1 MLYKKSVK
9 PTERL
14 LPLIVSNNSN
24 KYFNMN
30 EFLQTALEWS
40 NSSPYWL
47 GAAIFITA
55 LLECLALVGV
65 ILPGVVLMFGLAVI
79 AGSSSLGLPSL
90 LILAWLGGLS
100 GDFLSYALG
109 YRLQNKVPKLPL
121 LRSHPQWIANAE
133 IHFERYGALSL
144 LLGRFIGPLRPIL
157 PLVAGML
164 SMPFARF
171 TTVSII
177 AAAGW
182 AVAYT
187 LPGWMVGA
195 AFELSP
201 PAGFWLQAT
210 WITACLGACAGL
222 VIFGCLRGWRTS
234 SLISAT
240 VSAIALLTLMLSWQ
254 HLSVFDNYLHNLSQ
268 ILRTSWLDHTMV
280 LVTRLGDFSTQFI
293 VSLTLC
299 ALLVIFRQFQAFFF
313 ASSTLVTV
321 AISNYLLK
329 HFFERARPS
338 VLLEPLQSFSFPS
351 GHSASGFAFFLV
363 VGVLAS
369 RQQPQ
374 RWRVIWLLTALI
386 PAVAIALS
394 RVYLTAHWP
403 TDILAGGLLASMICS
418 ITLALIQLR
427 QPIAALNKKH
437 WQIITP
443 TLVLTFTALLSWNLP
458 AALQMYAY

>member
-1 MLYKKSVK
+1 
-9 PTERL
+9 
-14 LPLIVSNNSN
+14 
-24 KYFNMN
+24 MN
-30 EFLQTALEWS
+30 EFLQTVLEWS

-55 LLECLALVGV
+55 FLECLALVGIV
-65 ILPGVVLMFGLAVI
+65 LPGVVLMFGLAVI
-79 AGSSSLGLPSL
+79 AGSSSLGLPSV

-121 LRSHPQWIANAE
+121 LRTHPQWIASAE

-171 TTVSII
+171 SMVSII

-182 AVAYT
+182 AIAYT

-195 AFELSP
+195 AFELNP
-201 PAGFWLQAT
+201 PQGFWLQAA
-210 WITACLGACAGL
+210 WVVGCLSVCAGL
-222 VIFGCLRGWRTS
+222 AIFVCLRGWRIS
-234 SLISAT
+234 SLVSAT
-240 VSAIALLTLMLSWQ
+240 LSGIALLALMLNWQ

-268 ILRTSWLDHTMV
+268 LIRTPWLDHTMV
-280 LVTRLGDFSTQFI
+280 VITRLGDFSTQFI
-293 VSLTLC
+293 ASFILC
-299 ALLVIFRQFQAFFF
+299 ALLLLFRQFQALLF
-313 ASSTLVTV
+313 AGSTLATAAV
-321 AISNYLLK
+321 SNYLLK

-363 VGVLAS
+363 LGVLAS

-386 PAVAIALS
+386 PAVSIAFS

-418 ITLALIQLR
+418 ISLMLMQIRQPITALSKKYWQIIIPTLAL
-427 QPIAALNKKH
+427 ALA
-437 WQIITP
+437 
-443 TLVLTFTALLSWNLP
+443 ALLSWNLP
-458 AALQMYAY
+458 AALHMYAY

>member
-1 MLYKKSVK
+1 
-9 PTERL
+9 
-14 LPLIVSNNSN
+14 
-24 KYFNMN
+24 MN
-30 EFLQTALEWS
+30 EFLQTVLEWS

-55 LLECLALVGV
+55 FLECLALVGIV
-65 ILPGVVLMFGLAVI
+65 LPGVVLMFGLAVI
-79 AGSSSLGLPSL
+79 AGSSSLGLPSV

-121 LRSHPQWIANAE
+121 LRTHPQWIASAE

-171 TTVSII
+171 SMVSII

-195 AFELSP
+195 AFELNP
-201 PAGFWLQAT
+201 PQGFWLQAA
-210 WITACLGACAGL
+210 WVVGCLSVCAGL
-222 VIFGCLRGWRTS
+222 AIFVCLRGWRIS
-234 SLISAT
+234 SLVSAT
-240 VSAIALLTLMLSWQ
+240 LSGIALLALMLNWQ

-268 ILRTSWLDHTMV
+268 LIRTPWLDHTMV
-280 LVTRLGDFSTQFI
+280 VITRLGDFSTQFI
-293 VSLTLC
+293 ASFILC
-299 ALLVIFRQFQAFFF
+299 ALLLLFRQFQALLF
-313 ASSTLVTV
+313 AGSTLATAAV
-321 AISNYLLK
+321 SNYLLK

-363 VGVLAS
+363 LGVLAS

-386 PAVAIALS
+386 PAVSIALS

-418 ITLALIQLR
+418 ISLMLMQIR
-427 QPIAALNKKH
+427 QPITALGKKH
-437 WQIITP
+437 WQIIIP
-443 TLVLTFTALLSWNLP
+443 TLALALAALLSWNLP
-458 AALQMYAY
+458 AALHMYAY

>member
-1 MLYKKSVK
+1 
-9 PTERL
+9 
-14 LPLIVSNNSN
+14 
-24 KYFNMN
+24 MN
-30 EFLQTALEWS
+30 EFLQTVLEWS
-40 NSSPYWL
+40 NSSSYWL

-55 LLECLALVGV
+55 FLECLALVGI

-79 AGSSSLGLPSL
+79 TGSSSLGLPSA

-121 LRSHPQWIANAE
+121 LRTHPQWIASAE

-171 TTVSII
+171 SMVSII

-195 AFELSP
+195 ALDLSP
-201 PAGFWLQAT
+201 PQGFWLQAT
-210 WITACLGACAGL
+210 WVVGCLSVCAGL
-222 VIFGCLRGWRTS
+222 AIFVCLRGWRIS
-234 SLISAT
+234 SLVSAT
-240 VSAIALLTLMLSWQ
+240 LSGIALLVLMLNWQ
-254 HLSVFDNYLHNLSQ
+254 HLSVFDNYLHDLSQ
-268 ILRTSWLDHTMV
+268 LTRTPWLDHIMV
-280 LVTRLGDFSTQFI
+280 LITRLGDFSTQFI
-293 VSLTLC
+293 VSFILC
-299 ALLVIFRQFQAFFF
+299 ILLLLFRQFQALLF
-313 ASSTLVTV
+313 AGSTLATV
-321 AISNYLLK
+321 AVSNYLFK

-338 VLLEPLQSFSFPS
+338 ILLEPLQSFSFPS

-363 VGVLAS
+363 LGVLAS

-374 RWRVIWLLTALI
+374 RWRVLWLLTALI
-386 PAVAIALS
+386 PAISIALS

-403 TDILAGGLLASMICS
+403 TDILAGGLLASVVCS
-418 ITLALIQLR
+418 LSLMLMQIR
-427 QPIAALNKKH
+427 QPIPALRKKH
-437 WQIITP
+437 WQIIIP
-443 TLVLTFTALLSWNLP
+443 TLALALAALLSWNLP
-458 AALQMYAY
+458 TALQMYAY

>member
-1 MLYKKSVK
+1 
-9 PTERL
+9 
-14 LPLIVSNNSN
+14 
-24 KYFNMN
+24 MN
-30 EFLQTALEWS
+30 EFLQTVLEWS

-55 LLECLALVGV
+55 FLECLALVGI

-79 AGSSSLGLPSL
+79 AGSSSLGLPSAL
-90 LILAWLGGLS
+90 LLAWLGGLS

-121 LRSHPQWIANAE
+121 LRTHPQWIASAE

-171 TTVSII
+171 TMVSII

-195 AFELSP
+195 AFDLSP
-201 PAGFWLQAT
+201 PQGFWLQAA
-210 WITACLGACAGL
+210 WVASCLSVCAGL
-222 VIFGCLRGWRTS
+222 AIFGCLRGWRIS
-234 SLISAT
+234 SL
-240 VSAIALLTLMLSWQ
+240 VSAALSGIALLVLMLNWQ
-254 HLSVFDNYLHNLSQ
+254 HLSVFDNYLHDLSQ
-268 ILRTSWLDHTMV
+268 LTRTPWLDHTMV
-280 LVTRLGDFSTQFI
+280 LITRLGDFSTQFI
-293 VSLTLC
+293 VSFILC
-299 ALLVIFRQFQAFFF
+299 ALLLVFRQFQALLF
-313 ASSTLVTV
+313 AGSTLATV
-321 AISNYLLK
+321 AVSNYLFK

-363 VGVLAS
+363 LGVLAS

-374 RWRVIWLLTALI
+374 RWRVLWLLTALI
-386 PAVAIALS
+386 PAISIALS

-403 TDILAGGLLASMICS
+403 TDILAGGLLASVVCS
-418 ITLALIQLR
+418 LSLMLMQIR
-427 QPIAALNKKH
+427 QPIPALRKKH
-437 WQIITP
+437 WQIIIP
-443 TLVLTFTALLSWNLP
+443 TLALALAALLSWNLP
-458 AALQMYAY
+458 TALQMYAY

>member
-1 MLYKKSVK
+1 
-9 PTERL
+9 
-14 LPLIVSNNSN
+14 
-24 KYFNMN
+24 MN
-30 EFLQTALEWS
+30 EFLQTVLEWS

-55 LLECLALVGV
+55 FLECLALVGI

-79 AGSSSLGLPSL
+79 TGSSSLGLPSA

-121 LRSHPQWIANAE
+121 LRTHPQWIASAE

-171 TTVSII
+171 SMVSII

-195 AFELSP
+195 ALDLSP
-201 PAGFWLQAT
+201 PQGFWLQAT
-210 WITACLGACAGL
+210 WVVGCLSVCAGL
-222 VIFGCLRGWRTS
+222 AIFVCLRGWRIS
-234 SLISAT
+234 SLVSAT
-240 VSAIALLTLMLSWQ
+240 LSGIALLVLMLNWQ
-254 HLSVFDNYLHNLSQ
+254 HLSVFDNYLHDISQ
-268 ILRTSWLDHTMV
+268 LTRTPWLDHTMV
-280 LVTRLGDFSTQFI
+280 VITRLGDFSTQFI
-293 VSLTLC
+293 VSFILC
-299 ALLVIFRQFQAFFF
+299 ILLLLFRQFQALLF
-313 ASSTLVTV
+313 AGSTLATV
-321 AISNYLLK
+321 AVSNYLFK

-338 VLLEPLQSFSFPS
+338 ILLEPLQSFSFPS

-363 VGVLAS
+363 LGVLAS

-374 RWRVIWLLTALI
+374 RWRVLWLITALM
-386 PAVAIALS
+386 PAISIALS

-403 TDILAGGLLASMICS
+403 TDILAGGLLASVICS
-418 ITLALIQLR
+418 LSLMLIQIR
-427 QPIAALNKKH
+427 QPITALRKKH
-437 WQIITP
+437 WQIIIP
-443 TLVLTFTALLSWNLP
+443 TLALALAALLSWNLP
-458 AALQMYAY
+458 TVLQMYAY

>member
-1 MLYKKSVK
+1 
-9 PTERL
+9 
-14 LPLIVSNNSN
+14 
-24 KYFNMN
+24 MN
-30 EFLQTALEWS
+30 EFLQTVLEWS

-55 LLECLALVGV
+55 FLECLALVGIV
-65 ILPGVVLMFGLAVI
+65 LPGVVLMFGLAVI
-79 AGSSSLGLPSL
+79 AGSSSLGLPSV

-121 LRSHPQWIANAE
+121 LRTHPQWIASAE

-171 TTVSII
+171 SMVSII

-182 AVAYT
+182 AIAYT

-195 AFELSP
+195 AFELNP
-201 PAGFWLQAT
+201 PQGFWLQAA
-210 WITACLGACAGL
+210 WVVGCLSVCAGL
-222 VIFGCLRGWRTS
+222 AIFVCLRGWRIS
-234 SLISAT
+234 SLVSAT
-240 VSAIALLTLMLSWQ
+240 LSGIALLALMLNWQ

-268 ILRTSWLDHTMV
+268 LIRTPWLDHTMV
-280 LVTRLGDFSTQFI
+280 VITRSGDFSTQFI
-293 VSLTLC
+293 ASFILC
-299 ALLVIFRQFQAFFF
+299 ALLLLFRQFQALLF
-313 ASSTLVTV
+313 AGSTLATAAV
-321 AISNYLLK
+321 SNYFLK
-329 HFFERARPS
+329 LFFERARPS
-338 VLLEPLQSFSFPS
+338 LLLEPLQSFSFPS

-363 VGVLAS
+363 LGVLAS

-386 PAVAIALS
+386 PAVSIAFS

-418 ITLALIQLR
+418 ISLMLMQIRQPITALSKKYWQIIIPTLAL
-427 QPIAALNKKH
+427 ALA
-437 WQIITP
+437 
-443 TLVLTFTALLSWNLP
+443 ALLSWNLP
-458 AALQMYAY
+458 AALHMYAY

>member
-1 MLYKKSVK
+1 
-9 PTERL
+9 
-14 LPLIVSNNSN
+14 
-24 KYFNMN
+24 MN
-30 EFLQTALEWS
+30 EFLQTVLEWS

-55 LLECLALVGV
+55 FLECLALVGIV
-65 ILPGVVLMFGLAVI
+65 LPGVVLMFGLAVI
-79 AGSSSLGLPSL
+79 AGSSSLGLPSV

-121 LRSHPQWIANAE
+121 LRTHPQWIASAE

-171 TTVSII
+171 SMVSII

-182 AVAYT
+182 AIAYT

-195 AFELSP
+195 AFELNP
-201 PAGFWLQAT
+201 PQGFWLQAA
-210 WITACLGACAGL
+210 WVVGCLSVCAGL
-222 VIFGCLRGWRTS
+222 AIFVCLRGWRIS
-234 SLISAT
+234 SLVSAT
-240 VSAIALLTLMLSWQ
+240 LSGIALLALMLNWQ

-268 ILRTSWLDHTMV
+268 LIRTPWLDHTMV
-280 LVTRLGDFSTQFI
+280 VITRLGDFSTQFI
-293 VSLTLC
+293 ASFILC
-299 ALLVIFRQFQAFFF
+299 ALLLLFRQFQALLF
-313 ASSTLVTV
+313 AGSTLATAAV
-321 AISNYLLK
+321 SNYLLK

-363 VGVLAS
+363 LGVLAS

-386 PAVAIALS
+386 PAVSIALS

-418 ITLALIQLR
+418 ISLMLMQIR
-427 QPIAALNKKH
+427 QPITALGKKH
-437 WQIITP
+437 WQIIIP
-443 TLVLTFTALLSWNLP
+443 TLALALAALLSWNLP
-458 AALQMYAY
+458 AALHMYAY

>member
-1 MLYKKSVK
+1 
-9 PTERL
+9 
-14 LPLIVSNNSN
+14 
-24 KYFNMN
+24 MN
-30 EFLQTALEWS
+30 EFLQTVLEWS

-55 LLECLALVGV
+55 FLECLALVGI

-79 AGSSSLGLPSL
+79 TGSSSLGLPSA

-121 LRSHPQWIANAE
+121 LRTHPQWIASAE

-171 TTVSII
+171 SMVSII

-195 AFELSP
+195 ALDLSP
-201 PAGFWLQAT
+201 PQGFWLQAT
-210 WITACLGACAGL
+210 WVVGCLSVCAGL
-222 VIFGCLRGWRTS
+222 AIFVCLRGWRIS
-234 SLISAT
+234 SLVSAT
-240 VSAIALLTLMLSWQ
+240 LSGIALLVLMLNWQ
-254 HLSVFDNYLHNLSQ
+254 HLSVFDNYLHDLSQ
-268 ILRTSWLDHTMV
+268 LTRTPWLDHTMV
-280 LVTRLGDFSTQFI
+280 LITRLGDFSTQFI
-293 VSLTLC
+293 VSFILC
-299 ALLVIFRQFQAFFF
+299 ILLLLFRQFQALLF
-313 ASSTLVTV
+313 AGSTLATV
-321 AISNYLLK
+321 AVSNYLFK

-338 VLLEPLQSFSFPS
+338 ILLEPLQSFSFPS

-363 VGVLAS
+363 LGVLAS

-374 RWRVIWLLTALI
+374 RWRVLWLLTALM
-386 PAVAIALS
+386 PAISIALS

-403 TDILAGGLLASMICS
+403 TDILAGGLLASVICS
-418 ITLALIQLR
+418 LSLMLIQIR
-427 QPIAALNKKH
+427 QPITALRKKH
-437 WQIITP
+437 WQIIIP
-443 TLVLTFTALLSWNLP
+443 TLALALAALLSWNLP
-458 AALQMYAY
+458 TVLQMYAY

>member
-1 MLYKKSVK
+1 
-9 PTERL
+9 
-14 LPLIVSNNSN
+14 
-24 KYFNMN
+24 MN
-30 EFLQTALEWS
+30 EFLQTVLEWS

-55 LLECLALVGV
+55 FLECLALVGIV
-65 ILPGVVLMFGLAVI
+65 LPGVVLMFGLAVI
-79 AGSSSLGLPSL
+79 AGSSSLGLPSV

-121 LRSHPQWIANAE
+121 LRTHPQWIASAE

-171 TTVSII
+171 SMVSII

-195 AFELSP
+195 AFELNP
-201 PAGFWLQAT
+201 PQGFWLQAA
-210 WITACLGACAGL
+210 WVAGCLSVCAGL
-222 VIFGCLRGWRTS
+222 AIFVCLRGWRIS
-234 SLISAT
+234 SLVSAT
-240 VSAIALLTLMLSWQ
+240 LSGIALLALMLNWQ

-268 ILRTSWLDHTMV
+268 LIRTPWLDHTMV
-280 LVTRLGDFSTQFI
+280 VITRLGDFSTQFI
-293 VSLTLC
+293 ASFILC
-299 ALLVIFRQFQAFFF
+299 ALLLLFRRFQALLF
-313 ASSTLVTV
+313 AGSTLATAAV
-321 AISNYLLK
+321 SNYFLK

-338 VLLEPLQSFSFPS
+338 VLLEPLQNFSFPS

-363 VGVLAS
+363 LGVLAS

-386 PAVAIALS
+386 PAVSIAFS

-418 ITLALIQLR
+418 ISLMLMQIRQPITALSKKYWQIIIPTLAL
-427 QPIAALNKKH
+427 ALA
-437 WQIITP
+437 
-443 TLVLTFTALLSWNLP
+443 ALLSWNLP
-458 AALQMYAY
+458 AALHMYAY

>member
-1 MLYKKSVK
+1 
-9 PTERL
+9 
-14 LPLIVSNNSN
+14 
-24 KYFNMN
+24 MN
-30 EFLQTALEWS
+30 EFLQTVLEWS

-55 LLECLALVGV
+55 FLECLALVGI

-79 AGSSSLGLPSL
+79 TGSSSLGLPSA

-121 LRSHPQWIANAE
+121 LRTHPQWIASAE

-171 TTVSII
+171 SMVSII

-195 AFELSP
+195 ALDLSP
-201 PAGFWLQAT
+201 PQGFWLQAT
-210 WITACLGACAGL
+210 WVVGCLSVCAGL
-222 VIFGCLRGWRTS
+222 AIFVCLRGWRIS
-234 SLISAT
+234 SLVSAT
-240 VSAIALLTLMLSWQ
+240 LSGIALLVLMLNWQ
-254 HLSVFDNYLHNLSQ
+254 HLSVFDNYLHDLSQ
-268 ILRTSWLDHTMV
+268 LTRTPWLDHIMV
-280 LVTRLGDFSTQFI
+280 LITRLGDFSTQFI
-293 VSLTLC
+293 VSFILCTL
-299 ALLVIFRQFQAFFF
+299 LLLFRQFQAFLF
-313 ASSTLVTV
+313 AGSTLATV
-321 AISNYLLK
+321 AVSNYLFK

-338 VLLEPLQSFSFPS
+338 ILLEPLQSFSFPS

-363 VGVLAS
+363 LGVLAS

-374 RWRVIWLLTALI
+374 RWRVLWLLTALI
-386 PAVAIALS
+386 PAISIALS

-403 TDILAGGLLASMICS
+403 TDILAGGLLASVICS
-418 ITLALIQLR
+418 LSLMLIQIR
-427 QPIAALNKKH
+427 QPITALRKKH
-437 WQIITP
+437 WQIIIP
-443 TLVLTFTALLSWNLP
+443 TLALALAALLSWNLP
-458 AALQMYAY
+458 TVLQMYAY